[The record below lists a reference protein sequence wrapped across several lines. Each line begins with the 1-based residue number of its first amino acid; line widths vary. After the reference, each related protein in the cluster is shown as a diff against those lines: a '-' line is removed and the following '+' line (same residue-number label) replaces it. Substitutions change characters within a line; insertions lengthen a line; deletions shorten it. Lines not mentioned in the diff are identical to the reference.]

1 MVCNLLLPREIPFA
15 VEWLLQS
22 VWTSLTP
29 YLYGGKHSSSSKSD
43 EGVDGKKKKRCFGR
57 IVFQAMLGYMEE
69 FENCK
74 NGSLESHV

>member
-29 YLYGGKHSSSSKSD
+29 YLYGGKHSSFSKSD
-43 EGVDGKKKKRCFGR
+43 EGVDGKKKKE
-57 IVFQAMLGYMEE
+57 MLW
-69 FENCK
+69 
-74 NGSLESHV
+74 

>member
-1 MVCNLLLPREIPFA
+1 MLELWILGSFWMVCNLLLPREIPFA

-43 EGVDGKKKKRCFGR
+43 EGVDGKKKRDALVGLYFKQC
-57 IVFQAMLGYMEE
+57 
-69 FENCK
+69 
-74 NGSLESHV
+74 